1 MVSGRTLLVLDWDTM
16 AQATGYP
23 EPPSPQTSIYFLVII
38 VNYISRDDWSQTFIF
53 YKSFKAFELMFLK
66 VEFAQ

>member
-1 MVSGRTLLVLDWDTM
+1 MESGRKLLVLDWGTM

-38 VNYISRDDWSQTFIF
+38 VNYISRDDIF
-53 YKSFKAFELMFLK
+53 YKSIKFLNWCLK

>member
-1 MVSGRTLLVLDWDTM
+1 MVSGQKLLVLDWDTM

-38 VNYISRDDWSQTFIF
+38 VNYISRDDGSQTFIF
-53 YKSFKAFELMFLK
+53 YK
-66 VEFAQ
+66 